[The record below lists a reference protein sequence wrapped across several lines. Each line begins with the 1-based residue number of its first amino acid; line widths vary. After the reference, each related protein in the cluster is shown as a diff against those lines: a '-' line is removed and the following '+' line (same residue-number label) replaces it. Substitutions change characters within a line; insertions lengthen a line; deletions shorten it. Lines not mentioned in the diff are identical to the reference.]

1 MITEELS
8 KVNFSQKAE
17 IASFA
22 NKIANMAIDG
32 EVNPLQMWVEIKAI
46 ESALEQAKKK
56 FEDLALEEAEG
67 FGQKNFSYKG
77 ANVQVKESGVKFN
90 FEEVG
95 HKRYNAIM
103 EEIAQ
108 LKVEAKNIETIMK
121 AHSDVW
127 VETDT
132 ATGETYEV
140 APVARQ
146 SKTTLAITFK

>member
-1 MITEELS
+1 MITEELV
-8 KVNFSQKAE
+8 KIDFLQKAE

-22 NKIANMAIDG
+22 NKIANMAIEGD
-32 EVNPLQMWVEIKAI
+32 VNPLQMWVEIKAI

-56 FEDLALEEAEG
+56 FEDLALDEAES
-67 FGQKNFSYKG
+67 FGQKNFTYKG
-77 ANVQVKESGVKFN
+77 ANVQVKEAGVKYN

-108 LKVEAKNIETIMK
+108 LKTEAKNIETIMK

-140 APVARQ
+140 MPLART

>member
-22 NKIANMAIDG
+22 NKIANMVIEG
-32 EVNPLQMWVEIKAI
+32 EVNPLDMWMEIKAI
-46 ESALEQAKKK
+46 KSALEQAEKK
-56 FEDLALEEAEG
+56 FEDLALDEAES
-67 FGQKNFSYKG
+67 FGQKNFTYKG
-77 ANVQVKESGVKFN
+77 ANVQVKEAGVKYN

-95 HKRYNAIM
+95 HKRYNAIL
-103 EEIAQ
+103 EEMAE
-108 LKVEAKNIETIMK
+108 LKAEQKQIETVMK
-121 AHSDVW
+121 AHNDVW

-146 SKTTLAITFK
+146 SKTTISITFK